1 MKKANEEKKEKE
13 WRKLGNH
20 YGRKLKTAKIQTPG
34 VPEGEGKRKKT
45 TKEAQLRNLQTCEE
59 ASTSKFMNLTDYP
72 IISIQ
77 DNFLQDTL

>member
-20 YGRKLKTAKIQTPG
+20 YGRKLKTAKIQTLG

-45 TKEAQLRNLQTCEE
+45 TKEVQLRNLQTREE

>member
-20 YGRKLKTAKIQTPG
+20 YGRKPKTPKIQTPG
-34 VPEGEGKRKKT
+34 VPEGEVRIKKT
-45 TKEAQLRNLQTCEE
+45 TKEAQLRNLQTREE
-59 ASTSKFMNLTDYP
+59 ASTSKFMNLTDDP